1 MGMFDTI
8 HFEKP
13 IACAACQA
21 EIPSTQTKAFD
32 CTLDDFCIGD
42 CIGHAEEIR
51 IVRES
56 LFCNACHDFDR
67 QWIYLVVYR
76 GILAEIA
83 LDLATAETQL
93 RTFSFER
100 LLLWYHDLYA
110 KREQERRERCEVE
123 GFLHDVA
130 RWYEEGY
137 DQMSQEERQKK
148 RLFFLRHS
156 SLLESAASPVA
167 AILAYLDERK
177 SSEKPDQPEA
187 IPRSS

>member
-13 IACAACQA
+13 IPCAACQA
-21 EIPSTQTKAFD
+21 QIGSIQTKAFD
-32 CTLDDFCIGD
+32 CALDDFRIGD
-42 CIGHAEEIR
+42 CVGHAEELR

-56 LFCNACHDFDR
+56 LFCDACHVLDR

-76 GILAEIA
+76 GILADIA
-83 LDLATAETQL
+83 SDLATAEAQL
-93 RTFSFER
+93 RSFSFER

-110 KREQERRERCEVE
+110 QRERERRDRCDVE

-137 DQMSQEERQKK
+137 DQMSHEEREKHW
-148 RLFFLRHS
+148 LLFLRHG

-167 AILAYLDERK
+167 AIRAYLDERK
-177 SSEKPDQPEA
+177 SPEKADQLDGTP
-187 IPRSS
+187 PSS

>member
-13 IACAACQA
+13 FACAACQA

-32 CTLDDFCIGD
+32 CALDDFRIGD
-42 CIGHAEEIR
+42 CVGHAEEIR

-56 LFCNACHDFDR
+56 LFCDVCHVFDR

-76 GILAEIA
+76 GILADIA

-110 KREQERRERCEVE
+110 QREEERRKRCEVE

-137 DQMSQEERQKK
+137 DQLSQEERQKK
-148 RLFFLRHS
+148 RPLFLRHS

-167 AILAYLDERK
+167 AIRAYLDERK
-177 SSEKPDQPEA
+177 SSEKADQSEG
-187 IPRSS
+187 IPHSS